1 MRKIIP
7 GVAVAVVAL
16 FLAACGKAPPPAEKP
31 AATQA
36 PNAAE
41 AITAAVAD
49 TTRLPEARVRDPF
62 RKPAEIL
69 SFAGVSPGQTIIE
82 IAPGGGYDTALLSRV
97 VGPGGKVYSIDSD
110 RLFQYRPNL
119 RDAFS
124 KYIAK
129 DPRDNV
135 DYSVQPV
142 DALNVPG
149 QVDQI
154 WIDMFYH
161 DTVWLGVDRTA
172 MDKGF
177 FDHLKPGGT
186 LLVVD
191 HKALPGSGEKI
202 CGELHRIDPAIVKQ
216 ELEAAGFQ
224 LAAESDVLANPAD
237 PHTISVF
244 DDSIRGRTDRFVW
257 RFVKPQ

>member
-1 MRKIIP
+1 MKKIIS
-7 GVAVAVVAL
+7 GVAVATVAL
-16 FLAACGKAPPPAEKP
+16 LLAACGKAPPPTAKP

-36 PNAAE
+36 PTAAE
-41 AITAAVAD
+41 AIKAAVAD

-69 SFAGVSPGQTIIE
+69 GFAGAGPGQTIIE

-97 VGPGGKVYSIDSD
+97 VGPTGKVYSIDSD

-135 DYSVQPV
+135 EYSVQSM
-142 DALNVPG
+142 DALDVPDNV
-149 QVDQI
+149 DEI
-154 WIDMFYH
+154 WVDMFYH
-161 DTVWLGVDRTA
+161 DTVWLGVDRAA

-191 HKALPGSGEKI
+191 HRALPGSGEKI
-202 CGELHRIDPAIVKQ
+202 CGELHRIDPAIVQK
-216 ELEAAGFQ
+216 ELEAAGFK

-244 DDSIRGRTDRFVW
+244 DDSIRGRTDRFVFK
-257 RFVKPQ
+257 FVKPE